1 MVDEKKCGFDVKTSS
16 FNNLTL
22 SFSGINFVG
31 VVYQPPPAGERV
43 KKNTDSAKLKK
54 SEKKKTNKPSVVRQY
69 IQSTIGSLL
78 FPSLVELKKPR
89 RFRWGFLLG
98 VRHS

>member
-1 MVDEKKCGFDVKTSS
+1 MVDEKKCGFDVETSS

-43 KKNTDSAKLKK
+43 KKNTGSAKLKK
-54 SEKKKTNKPSVVRQY
+54 SEKKKTNKPSVARQY

-89 RFRWGFLLG
+89 RFRWGFLL
-98 VRHS
+98 VVCHS

>member
-1 MVDEKKCGFDVKTSS
+1 MVDEKKCGFDVETSS

-43 KKNTDSAKLKK
+43 KKNTGSAKLKK
-54 SEKKKTNKPSVVRQY
+54 SEKKKRTNPASQDNTYNQQLVHC
-69 IQSTIGSLL
+69 SFHLL
-78 FPSLVELKKPR
+78 LN
-89 RFRWGFLLG
+89 
-98 VRHS
+98 